1 MKCNLMIKPIFLLTA
16 VFLLLLTG
24 KYASAEEPNLRRIRS
39 LLVVCMNSSKT
50 TDSLYKSLS
59 AIKNRDGVITAYLGT
74 LSACKAKLSWNPYM
88 KVKHLNNSEATYKTA
103 VNADPHNIEI
113 RFLRFSVE
121 HNVPGFLGFNKDL
134 VIDRDEIITQL
145 DKKNYGTADK
155 DLTIA
160 IIKFLLQSK
169 RCTAAQNDD
178 LNKHLAELK

>member
-1 MKCNLMIKPIFLLTA
+1 MTKRIFLFA
-16 VFLLLLTG
+16 FAFFLWFNTG
-24 KYASAEEPNLRRIRS
+24 FAHADEPNLRHIRS

-50 TDSLYKSLS
+50 TDSLYKSLA
-59 AIKNRDGVITAYLGT
+59 AIRKPAGVITAYLAT

-88 KVKHLNNSEATYKTA
+88 KVKHLNNAEATYKTA
-103 VNADPHNIEI
+103 VNNDPHNIEI

-134 VIDRDEIITQL
+134 LTDRDEIITQL
-145 DKKNYGTADK
+145 DKKNYGTGDK

-160 IIKFLLQSK
+160 IIKFLLNSK
-169 RCTAAQNDD
+169 RCTPAQNEN

>member
-1 MKCNLMIKPIFLLTA
+1 MIVKRILFIALALLS
-16 VFLLLLTG
+16 LTVNQQV
-24 KYASAEEPNLRRIRS
+24 KADEPNLRHIRS

-50 TDSLYKSLS
+50 TDSLYKSLA
-59 AIKNRDGVITAYLGT
+59 AIKNRTGVISGYLAT

-88 KVKHLNNSEATYKTA
+88 KVKHLNNAEATYKTA
-103 VNADPHNIEI
+103 VSADPHNIEI

-134 VIDRDEIITQL
+134 TTDSEEIITQL

-155 DLTIA
+155 DLTVA

-169 RCTAAQNDD
+169 RCTATQNQD

>member
-1 MKCNLMIKPIFLLTA
+1 MIKKIFFTTAALLM
-16 VFLLLLTG
+16 LLNTLTV
-24 KYASAEEPNLRRIRS
+24 KADEPNLRHIRS

-59 AIKNRDGVITAYLGT
+59 AIKNRTGVISGYLAT

-88 KVKHLNNSEATYKTA
+88 KVKHLNTAEATYKIA

-134 VIDRDEIITQL
+134 NTDSEEIITQL

-155 DLTIA
+155 DLTVA

-169 RCTAAQNDD
+169 RCTASQNED
-178 LNKHLAELK
+178 LTKRLAELK

>member
-1 MKCNLMIKPIFLLTA
+1 MKGKVIFWG
-16 VFLLLLTG
+16 VVLLLSFG
-24 KYASAEEPNLRRIRS
+24 QVVKADEPNLRHIRS
-39 LLVVCMNSSKT
+39 LLVVCMNNSKT

-59 AIKNRDGVITAYLGT
+59 AVKPRTGVITAYLGT

-88 KVKHLNNSEATYKTA
+88 KVKHLNNAEATYKTA
-103 VNADPHNIEI
+103 INADPHNIEI

-134 VIDRDEIITQL
+134 TTDRDEIITQL

-169 RCTAAQNDD
+169 RCTPIQNEG
-178 LNKHLAELK
+178 LNKTLAELK

>member
-1 MKCNLMIKPIFLLTA
+1 MNKRIYFTVFTILMLFVTQQSHA
-16 VFLLLLTG
+16 D
-24 KYASAEEPNLRRIRS
+24 EPNLRHIRS

-50 TDSLYKSLS
+50 TDSLYKSLA
-59 AIKNRDGVITAYLGT
+59 AIRKPTGVITAYLAT

-88 KVKHLNNSEATYKTA
+88 KVKHLNNAEATYKTA

-134 VIDRDEIITQL
+134 VTDRDEIISQL
-145 DKKNYGTADK
+145 DKKNYGTGDK

-160 IIKFLLQSK
+160 IIKFLLNSK
-169 RCTAAQNDD
+169 RCTPAQNEN